1 MFEAPSNQ
9 ASTYKVR
16 VLHAWGWWQAHTGGR
31 ACTYR
36 CTCIGLMDCQRC
48 DSHIVAEAADVLV
61 HLRRRQRVV
70 LRDVGHGVRERV
82 HCGDRPF
89 RIECG
94 TVIQV
99 QLQILQ
105 C

>member
-1 MFEAPSNQ
+1 MGLVAG
-9 ASTYKVR
+9 AR
-16 VLHAWGWWQAHTGGR
+16 GWGR

-36 CTCIGLMDCQRC
+36 CTCIGLIDYQRC
-48 DSHIVAEAADVLV
+48 DSHVVAEAADVLV

-70 LRDVGHGVRERV
+70 LRDVGHDVRERV

-89 RIECG
+89 RTE
-94 TVIQV
+94 TRDQVVQV